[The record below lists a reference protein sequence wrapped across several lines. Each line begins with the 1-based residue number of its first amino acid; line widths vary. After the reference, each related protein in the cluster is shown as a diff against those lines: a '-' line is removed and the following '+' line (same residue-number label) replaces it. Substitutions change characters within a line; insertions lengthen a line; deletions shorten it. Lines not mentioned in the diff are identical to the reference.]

1 MCIKNISLKKAAVS
15 VLVSVMMFSF
25 GACANNTSNSLSAIK
40 LTESERSWS
49 NPDTKYAEL
58 IKKYGNSSLPGTMAV
73 ATDKD
78 ILYLYAEK
86 ETEKDGKT
94 LESQDTVYDMASVS
108 KTFTAVAVLQLKEKN
123 KLSLDDTL
131 DKYFPEY
138 ETGKKITVNH
148 LIHMTSGIADYCN
161 NPDPFWNIS
170 GADAANQKL
179 SDIFLDKVTDEEFLQ
194 ALYKA
199 PLDFEPGTKFEYSN
213 TNYHLLAFIIE
224 KVSGEKYCDYVKK
237 NIFDKCGMTKT
248 TSMAAGD
255 MTYKAEGYDEL
266 VQYGFTDKEGYPAGP
281 NNYRGDSGIHSCL
294 TDMVKFDRALF
305 DGKLLSKASM
315 EILLKEENG
324 YCCGLMKEKDGY
336 SHNGSSLTCNTDNK
350 IIESEEFGHIYIIKL
365 ERELPIPEIEDPMIG
380 TNFKQSI
387 IKGDSYINEY
397 AGLKLKLPKG
407 LPEAGEH
414 ARKTAKNADLQ
425 STSDKKVKSRD
436 LATRFDAAFWSTE
449 DCVEVHYMNR
459 KLGVPYDQDYT
470 EEDWLNDLLKE
481 YTEHYEKHG
490 GMVASNEITKIT
502 LGGKEYLRLT
512 MVLEHD
518 GEKGNANIYVRKL
531 DDDLILRIDA
541 FSWCGKTSEYFE
553 KMFIQK

>member
-1 MCIKNISLKKAAVS
+1 MKKVISSLMAFAMCLSLAS
-15 VLVSVMMFSF
+15 
-25 GACANNTSNSLSAIK
+25 CAQKSKYPLSGIK
-40 LTESERSWS
+40 LTESERSWT

-58 IKKYGNSSLPGTMAV
+58 IKKYGDSSLPGTMAV

-94 LESQDTVYDMASVS
+94 LESQNTIYDMASVS

-148 LIHMTSGIADYCN
+148 LLHMTSGIADYCN

-224 KVSGEKYCDYVKK
+224 KVSGMKYCDYVKK

-305 DGKLLSKASM
+305 AGKLLNKASM

-324 YCCGLMKEKDGY
+324 YCCGLVKEKDGY
-336 SHNGSSLTCNTDNK
+336 SHNGSSLTCITDNK
-350 IIESEEFGHIYIIKL
+350 IVESEEFGHIYIIKL
-365 ERELPIPEIEDPMIG
+365 ERILPLPEIEDPMIG

-387 IKGDSYINEY
+387 IKGDSYTNEY

-481 YTEHYEKHG
+481 YTE
-490 GMVASNEITKIT
+490 
-502 LGGKEYLRLT
+502 R
-512 MVLEHD
+512 
-518 GEKGNANIYVRKL
+518 
-531 DDDLILRIDA
+531 
-541 FSWCGKTSEYFE
+541 
-553 KMFIQK
+553 